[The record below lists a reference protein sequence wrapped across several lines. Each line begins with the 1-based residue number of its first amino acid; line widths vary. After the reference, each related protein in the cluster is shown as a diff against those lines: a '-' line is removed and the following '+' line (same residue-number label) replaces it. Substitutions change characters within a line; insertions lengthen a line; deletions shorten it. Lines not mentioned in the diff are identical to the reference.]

1 MEENTVKHEKLLKFG
16 GHEKLLGFAGKK
28 TFKLISLLI
37 VVCLASFWLIEQSPI
52 DPVRAY
58 IGEMSVTPEK
68 QAQLEEYWGVNSP
81 PQEKFL
87 NWAGNILKGDFG
99 TSLIYRIPVTDVIK
113 EKFTASLILMAAS
126 WLISGILGFILG
138 IIAGMKRGTWIDK
151 IIKTYCYTLAAT
163 PTFWLALVLLMVFSV
178 YLGWFPIGL
187 SVPIGVTADNVTFLD
202 WLHRLILPALTL
214 SLLGVAQIAM
224 FTREKL
230 KEVLSSDYVLF
241 AKARGEKGLNL
252 VLRHGVRNVALPAIT
267 LQFLGF
273 SELFGGA
280 VLVEQ
285 VFSYPGIGQAAV
297 SAGLRSDVPLLL
309 GIVLVSA
316 LFVFFGN
323 TMADIIYEF
332 VDPRIKQEEAAS

>member
-1 MEENTVKHEKLLKFG
+1 MENKKLWV
-16 GHEKLLGFAGKK
+16 FAGKK
-28 TFKLISLLI
+28 TFKLITLLI
-37 VVCLASFWLIEQSPI
+37 VVCFASFWLIEQSPI

-58 IGEMSVTPEK
+58 VGEMSITAEK
-68 QAQLEEYWGVNSP
+68 KAQLEEYWGVNTP
-81 PQEKFL
+81 PQEKFVK
-87 NWAGNILKGDFG
+87 WAENIVKGNFG
-99 TSLIYRIPVTDVIK
+99 MSLIYRTPVSDVIK
-113 EKFTASLILMAAS
+113 ERFTASLILMMAS

-138 IIAGMKRGTWIDK
+138 IIAGMKRGTWIDRV
-151 IIKTYCYTLAAT
+151 IKTYCYTLAAT
-163 PTFWLALVLLMVFSV
+163 PTFWLALILLMVFSV

-187 SVPIGVTADNVTFLD
+187 SVPIGVTAGNVTFFD
-202 WLHRLILPALTL
+202 WLQHLILPAITL

-230 KEVLSSDYVLF
+230 TEVLSSDYVLF

-252 VLRHGVRNVALPAIT
+252 VLRHGIRNVALPAIT

-297 SAGLRSDVPLLL
+297 AAGLRSDVPLLL
-309 GIVLVSA
+309 GIVIVST

-323 TMADIIYEF
+323 SIADIIYEF
-332 VDPRIKQEEAAS
+332 VDPRIRQQEAAS

>member
-1 MEENTVKHEKLLKFG
+1 VLENEKIV
-16 GHEKLLGFAGKK
+16 GFAGKK
-28 TFKLISLLI
+28 LLRLMSLLV
-37 VVCLASFWLIEQSPI
+37 VVCFVSFMLIQYSPI

-58 IGEMSVTPEK
+58 IGEMTVSAEHKAV
-68 QAQLEEYWGVNSP
+68 LEEYWGVNTP

-87 NWAGNILKGDFG
+87 NWAGNVLRGDFG
-99 TSLIYRIPVTDVIK
+99 ISLIYRMPVSSVIK
-113 EKFTASLILMAAS
+113 ERFTASLVLMASS

-138 IIAGMKRGTWIDK
+138 IIAGMKKGTWIDRA
-151 IIKTYCYTLAAT
+151 IKTYCYILTAT
-163 PTFWLALVLLMVFSV
+163 PTFWLALILLMIFSV

-187 SVPIGVTADNVTFLD
+187 SVPIGVTAENVTFFD
-202 WLHRLILPALTL
+202 RIQHLILPALTL

-230 KEVLSSDYVLF
+230 TEVLSSDYVLF
-241 AKARGEKGLNL
+241 AKARGEKGLDL

-273 SELFGGA
+273 SELFGGT

-297 SAGLRSDVPLLL
+297 AAGLRSDVPLLL
-309 GIVLVSA
+309 GIVIVSA

-323 TMADIIYEF
+323 LIADIIYEF
-332 VDPRIKQEEAAS
+332 IDPRIKQQEAAL

>member
-1 MEENTVKHEKLLKFG
+1 MPDTEKIV
-16 GHEKLLGFAGKK
+16 GFAGKK
-28 TFKLISLLI
+28 ILRLVSLLV
-37 VVCLASFWLIEQSPI
+37 VVCFVSFMLIQYSPI

-58 IGEMSVTPEK
+58 IGEMTVSEEHK
-68 QAQLEEYWGVNSP
+68 AKLEEYWGVNTP

-99 TSLIYRIPVTDVIK
+99 TSLIYRMPVADVIK
-113 EKFTASLILMAAS
+113 ERSVASFVLMATS
-126 WLISGILGFILG
+126 WLFSGVLGFILG
-138 IIAGMKRGTWIDK
+138 IVAGMNKGTWIDRA
-151 IIKTYCYTLAAT
+151 IKTYCYVLAAT

-178 YLGWFPIGL
+178 SLGWFPIGL
-187 SVPIGVTADNVTFLD
+187 SVPIGVTAENVTFFD
-202 WLHRLILPALTL
+202 RIQHLILPALTL

-230 KEVLSSDYVLF
+230 IEVLSSDYVLF
-241 AKARGEKGLNL
+241 AKARGEKGLDL
-252 VLRHGVRNVALPAIT
+252 VLRHGIRNVALPAIT

-297 SAGLRSDVPLLL
+297 AAGLRSDVPLLL
-309 GIVLVSA
+309 GVVIFSA
-316 LFVFFGN
+316 IFVFCGN
-323 TMADIIYEF
+323 LIADTIYEF
-332 VDPRIKQEEAAS
+332 VDPRIKQQEATV

>member
-1 MEENTVKHEKLLKFG
+1 MSDTEKIAS
-16 GHEKLLGFAGKK
+16 FAGKK
-28 TFKLISLLI
+28 VLRLVSLLV
-37 VVCLASFWLIEQSPI
+37 VVCFVSFMLIQYSPI

-58 IGEMSVTPEK
+58 IGEMTVSEEHK
-68 QAQLEEYWGVNSP
+68 AKLEEYWGVNTP

-99 TSLIYRIPVTDVIK
+99 VSLIYRMPVADVIK
-113 EKFTASLILMAAS
+113 ERSMASFVLMATS
-126 WLISGILGFILG
+126 WLFSGVLGFILG
-138 IIAGMKRGTWIDK
+138 IVAGMNKGTWVDRA
-151 IIKTYCYTLAAT
+151 IKTYCYVLAAT

-178 YLGWFPIGL
+178 SLGWFPIGL
-187 SVPIGVTADNVTFLD
+187 SVPIGVTADNVTFFD
-202 WLHRLILPALTL
+202 RIQHLILPALTL

-230 KEVLSSDYVLF
+230 NEVLSSDYVLF
-241 AKARGEKGLNL
+241 AKARGEKGLDL
-252 VLRHGVRNVALPAIT
+252 VLRHGIRNVALPAIT

-297 SAGLRSDVPLLL
+297 AAGLRSDVPLLL
-309 GIVLVSA
+309 GVVIFSA
-316 LFVFFGN
+316 IFVFSGN
-323 TMADIIYEF
+323 LIADIIYEF
-332 VDPRIKQEEAAS
+332 VDPRIKQQEAAV

>member
-1 MEENTVKHEKLLKFG
+1 MPDTEKIAS
-16 GHEKLLGFAGKK
+16 FAGKK
-28 TFKLISLLI
+28 ILRLVSLLA
-37 VVCLASFWLIEQSPI
+37 VVCFVSFMLIQYSPI

-58 IGEMSVTPEK
+58 IGEMTVSEEHK
-68 QAQLEEYWGVNSP
+68 AKLEEYWGVNTP

-99 TSLIYRIPVTDVIK
+99 TSLIYRMPVADVIK
-113 EKFTASLILMAAS
+113 ERSVASFVLMATS
-126 WLISGILGFILG
+126 WLFSGVLGFILG
-138 IIAGMKRGTWIDK
+138 IVAGMNKGTWIDRA
-151 IIKTYCYTLAAT
+151 IKTYCYVLAAT

-178 YLGWFPIGL
+178 SLGWFPIGL
-187 SVPIGVTADNVTFLD
+187 SVPIGVTAENVTFFD
-202 WLHRLILPALTL
+202 RIQHLILPALTL

-230 KEVLSSDYVLF
+230 IEVLSSDYVLF
-241 AKARGEKGLNL
+241 AKARGEKGLDL
-252 VLRHGVRNVALPAIT
+252 VLRHGIRNVALPAIT

-297 SAGLRSDVPLLL
+297 AAGLRSDVPLLL
-309 GIVLVSA
+309 GVVIFSA
-316 LFVFFGN
+316 IFVFCGN
-323 TMADIIYEF
+323 LIADTIYEF
-332 VDPRIKQEEAAS
+332 VDPRIKQQEATV